1 MSDDEPTRV
10 GFWEGLAM
18 LGEGDESN
26 QMALSSGTAAASFA
40 GDETGE
46 VDYSLSEEN
55 QELWDDLGDDFDQ
68 VREDTS
74 PEAIQEAATEA
85 ATGVDWWKLKG
96 AAGLIVAG
104 VGLYLLRPILSIIA
118 GVAN

>member
-1 MSDDEPTRV
+1 
-10 GFWEGLAM
+10 M
-18 LGEGDESN
+18 LGEGDEAN

-40 GDETGE
+40 GEETGE

-74 PEAIQEAATEA
+74 PEAIQEAAAEA
-85 ATGVDWWKLKG
+85 ATGVDWWKVKG
-96 AAGLIVAG
+96 AAYMVVAA
-104 VGLYLLRPILSIIA
+104 VGLWLLRPLLSA
-118 GVAN
+118 GASAARVVAR